1 MPIDPDDEV
10 AVRCRP
16 DQERVMHEAIR
27 RLAAM
32 LLALCCGA
40 AAESAVLAS
49 GDMRPAAS
57 LDGQW
62 HYSVDPYRDGEAGFH
77 GEAPGKASRRYADVD
92 VEAAMK
98 ADPTALYEYDMDQS
112 PTATLPQSWLIHA
125 PDMRYY
131 QGLVWYERKF
141 DAHPHPGMRQFLRFG
156 AVNYRA
162 TVWINGKQV
171 GSHEGGFTTFAIEV
185 TGALRDGENRIVVA
199 ADSQASATTLP
210 PSVTDWENYGG
221 ITRSVR
227 LIEVPATYVDDAWI
241 RLTRDGR
248 IAVDAKL
255 DGANAANQA
264 ISLHIPELHLTL
276 SGRTGADG
284 SWSSSVAA
292 PRALRRWSPDT
303 PKLYDVTV
311 ASMGDTL
318 ADKVGFRT
326 VATRGRQ
333 ILLNGKPIYLRGIS
347 VHEEEIGPNP
357 GRTITPEAAHRL
369 LSLVKDGLHGN
380 YVRLAHYPHSEV
392 MTREADRIGLL
403 VWSEIPIYWRVAF
416 DNPQVLAKARHMLAE
431 EIERDRNRAAII
443 IWSIANET
451 PISEARNNFLFTLA
465 DDVHRIDPT
474 RLLSAALLT
483 GRDTVDGHA
492 EMILNDPLSAKVDVV
507 AINTYNGWY
516 TDDKLADVP
525 NISWRVPAD
534 KPLVFSELGADAK
547 AGFHDP
553 VTMRKESEE
562 YQAAYFKATLAMA
575 DKIPTL
581 TGMSPWVLK
590 DFRSPRRQHP
600 IFEQGWNRKGLISET
615 GQRKE
620 AFAVLADYYAKKAAA
635 AASTK

>member
-1 MPIDPDDEV
+1 MRKAFP
-10 AVRCRP
+10 
-16 DQERVMHEAIR
+16 

-32 LLALCCGA
+32 MVAICSAGVCQA
-40 AAESAVLAS
+40 AILAS
-49 GDMRPAAS
+49 ADMRPATS
-57 LDGQW
+57 LDGTW

-125 PDMRYY
+125 PEMRYY

-141 DAHPHPGMRQFLRFG
+141 DAHPKPGMRQFLRFG
-156 AVNYRA
+156 AVNYKA
-162 TVWINGKQV
+162 TVWLNGKQV
-171 GSHEGGFTTFAIEV
+171 GTHEGGFTPFAIEV
-185 TGALRDGENRIVVA
+185 TGKLYPGENRIVVA
-199 ADSQASATTLP
+199 ADSQASATTIP

-227 LIEVPATYVDDAWI
+227 LIEVPETYIDDLWV
-241 RLTRDGR
+241 RLTPDGKK
-248 IAVDAKL
+248 IAIDFQL
-255 DGANAANQA
+255 DGPKKAMASGSFYIEGLFNALVWDTDENG
-264 ISLHIPELHLTL
+264 HF
-276 SGRTGADG
+276 SGTIDVPKGTQ
-284 SWSSSVAA
+284 
-292 PRALRRWSPDT
+292 LWSPDH
-303 PKLYDVTV
+303 PKLYTV
-311 ASMGDTL
+311 GVYAEGGDQL
-318 ADKVGFRT
+318 ADRVGFRT
-326 VATRGRQ
+326 IATKGKQ

-347 VHEEEIGPNP
+347 VHEEEVGANP
-357 GRTITPEAAHRL
+357 SRAVTPKAAHQL

-416 DNPQVLAKARHMLAE
+416 DNPQVLEKARHMLAE
-431 EIERDRNRAAII
+431 EIGRDRNRASII

-451 PISEARNNFLFTLA
+451 PVSEARNKFLFTLA
-465 DDVHRIDPT
+465 DDVHRIDPS

-483 GRDTVDGHA
+483 ERGTVDGHA

-525 NISWRVPAD
+525 KITWRVPAD

-562 YQAAYFKATLAMA
+562 YQAAYLKATLAMA

-581 TGMSPWVLK
+581 TGMTPWVLK

-615 GQRKE
+615 GERKLG
-620 AFAVLADYYAKKAAA
+620 FAVLADYYAKKAAEA
-635 AASTK
+635 AK

>member
-1 MPIDPDDEV
+1 
-10 AVRCRP
+10 
-16 DQERVMHEAIR
+16 MHKALP

-32 LLALCCGA
+32 LLATSA
-40 AAESAVLAS
+40 AAAGEAAILAA
-49 GDMRPAAS
+49 GDLRPATS

-62 HYSVDPYRDGEAGFH
+62 HFSVDPYRDGQAGFH
-77 GEAPGKASRRYADVD
+77 GEAPGRASRRYADTD

-141 DAHPHPGMRQFLRFG
+141 DAHPKPGMRQFLRFG

-162 TVWINGKQV
+162 TIWINGKQV
-171 GSHEGGFTTFAIEV
+171 GSHEGGFTPFAIEV
-185 TGALRDGENRIVVA
+185 TGALRDGQNRIVVA
-199 ADSQASATTLP
+199 ADSQASDTTLP

-227 LIEVPATYVDDAWI
+227 LIEVPETYIDDAWV
-241 RLTRDGR
+241 RLTPDGKH
-248 IAVDAKL
+248 IAIDVQL
-255 DGANAANQA
+255 DGPGKAGMPINYS
-264 ISLHIPELHLTL
+264 ISHAWDFGGQTDSNGHFSTVMPL
-276 SGRTGADG
+276 
-284 SWSSSVAA
+284 
-292 PRALRRWSPDT
+292 PRNFQLWSPDH
-303 PKLYDVTV
+303 PNLYWVNIF
-311 ASMGDTL
+311 AGHNGDQL
-318 ADKVGFRT
+318 PGEKAGVDELHDQVGFRT
-326 VATRGRQ
+326 IATRGKQ

-347 VHEEEIGPNP
+347 VHEEEIGANP
-357 GRTITPEAAHRL
+357 GRTITPEAAHQL

-416 DNPQVLAKARHMLAE
+416 DNPQVLDKARHMLAE
-431 EIERDRNRAAII
+431 EIDRDRNRASII

-451 PISEARNNFLFTLA
+451 PISEARNHFLFTLA

-483 GRDTVDGHA
+483 ERGTVDGHA

-525 NISWRVPAD
+525 NIRWRVPAD

-581 TGMSPWVLK
+581 VGMSPWILK

-600 IFEQGWNRKGLISET
+600 VFEQGWNRKGLISET
-615 GQRKE
+615 GQRKQ
-620 AFAVLADYYAKKAAA
+620 AFGVLADYYAKKAAEA
-635 AASTK
+635 EK

>member
-1 MPIDPDDEV
+1 MRK
-10 AVRCRP
+10 AFT
-16 DQERVMHEAIR
+16 

-32 LLALCCGA
+32 MITLGSASVSHAAILA
-40 AAESAVLAS
+40 AA
-49 GDMRPAAS
+49 DMRPATS
-57 LDGQW
+57 LDGPW

-77 GEAPGKASRRYADVD
+77 GEPPNKSSRRYADVD

-112 PTATLPQSWLIHA
+112 PIATLPQSWLIHA
-125 PDMRYY
+125 PEMRYY

-141 DAHPHPGMRQFLRFG
+141 DAHPKPGMRQFLRFG
-156 AVNYRA
+156 AVNYKA
-162 TVWINGKQV
+162 TVWLNGKKV
-171 GSHEGGFTTFAIEV
+171 GAHEGGFTPFAIEV
-185 TGALRDGENRIVVA
+185 TGALYPGENRIVVA
-199 ADSQASATTLP
+199 ADSQASATTIP

-227 LIEVPATYVDDAWI
+227 LIEVPQTYVDDAWV

-248 IAVDAKL
+248 ITVDAKL
-255 DGANAANQA
+255 DGANSANQPVT
-264 ISLHIPELHLTL
+264 LNIPELHLKL
-276 SGRTGADG
+276 SGKTGADG
-284 SWSSSVAA
+284 SWSGSIAA
-292 PRALRRWSPDT
+292 PRTMQRWSPDT
-303 PKLYDVTV
+303 PKLYDVNV
-311 ASMGDTL
+311 ASGGDTL
-318 ADKVGFRT
+318 ADKIGFRT
-326 VATRGRQ
+326 IETRGKQ

-347 VHEEEIGPNP
+347 VHEEEIGANP
-357 GRTITPEAAHRL
+357 GRMITPEAAHQL

-416 DNPQVLAKARHMLAE
+416 DNPQVLEKARHMLAE
-431 EIERDRNRAAII
+431 EIDRDRNRASII

-451 PISEARNNFLFTLA
+451 PVSEARNHFLFTLA
-465 DDVHRIDPT
+465 DDVHRLDPT
-474 RLLSAALLT
+474 RLLSAALLNER
-483 GRDTVDGHA
+483 GTVDGHA
-492 EMILNDPLSAKVDVV
+492 EMILNDPLAAKVDVV

-525 NISWRVPAD
+525 KITWRVPAD
-534 KPLVFSELGADAK
+534 KPLLFSELGADAK

-553 VTMRKESEE
+553 QTMRKESEE
-562 YQAAYFKATLAMA
+562 YQAAYFRATLAMA

-600 IFEQGWNRKGLISET
+600 VFEQGWNRKGLISET
-615 GQRKE
+615 GTRKQ
-620 AFAVLADYYAKKAAA
+620 AFAVLADYYAKKAAE
-635 AASTK
+635 TVH

>member
-1 MPIDPDDEV
+1 MMRKAFP
-10 AVRCRP
+10 
-16 DQERVMHEAIR
+16 
-27 RLAAM
+27 RLAA
-32 LLALCCGA
+32 LLLGLCVAGGGEA
-40 AAESAVLAS
+40 AILAA
-49 GDMRPAAS
+49 GDMRPAIS

-62 HYSVDPYRDGEAGFH
+62 HYSVDPYRDGQAGFH
-77 GEAPGKASRRYADVD
+77 GEQPGRASRRYADVD

-112 PTATLPQSWLIHA
+112 PTATLPSSWLTHA
-125 PDMRYY
+125 PEMRYY

-141 DAHPHPGMRQFLRFG
+141 EAHPHSGMRQFLRFG

-185 TGALRDGENRIVVA
+185 TGALRQGENRIVVA
-199 ADSQASATTLP
+199 ADSQASDTTLP

-227 LIEVPATYVDDAWI
+227 LIEVPQTFVDDAWV
-241 RLTRDGR
+241 RLTADGK

-264 ISLHIPELHLTL
+264 ISFRIPELHLTL
-276 SGRTGADG
+276 SGKTGADG
-284 SWSSSVAA
+284 SWSGAIAA
-292 PRALRRWSPDT
+292 PHSLQRWSPDA
-303 PKLYDVTV
+303 PKLYDVAV
-311 ASMGDTL
+311 ASAGDTL

-326 VATRGRQ
+326 IATRGKQ
-333 ILLNGKPIYLRGIS
+333 ILLNGKAIYLRGIS

-357 GRTITPEAAHRL
+357 GRTITPEAAHQL

-416 DNPQVLAKARHMLAE
+416 DNPQVLEKARAMLAE
-431 EIERDRNRAAII
+431 EISRDRNRAAII

-451 PISEARNNFLFTLA
+451 PISDARNHFLFTLA

-474 RLLSAALLT
+474 RLLSAALLNER
-483 GRDTVDGHA
+483 GTVDGHA

-525 NISWRVPAD
+525 NITWRVPAD

-553 VTMRKESEE
+553 ATMRKESEE
-562 YQAAYFKATLAMA
+562 YQAEYLRQTLKMA

-600 IFEQGWNRKGLISET
+600 VFEQGWNRKGLISET
-615 GQRKE
+615 GEHKQ
-620 AFAVLADYYAKKAAA
+620 AFAVLADYYARKVTEAVPAK
-635 AASTK
+635 

>member
-1 MPIDPDDEV
+1 MRKAFP
-10 AVRCRP
+10 
-16 DQERVMHEAIR
+16 

-32 LLALCCGA
+32 MVAICSAGVCQA
-40 AAESAVLAS
+40 AILAS
-49 GDMRPAAS
+49 ADMRPATS
-57 LDGQW
+57 LDGTW

-98 ADPTALYEYDMDQS
+98 ADPTALYEYDMDQA

-125 PDMRYY
+125 PEMRYY

-141 DAHPHPGMRQFLRFG
+141 DAHPKPGMRQFLRFG
-156 AVNYRA
+156 AVNYKA
-162 TVWINGKQV
+162 TVWLNGKQV
-171 GSHEGGFTTFAIEV
+171 GTHEGGFTPFAIEV
-185 TGALRDGENRIVVA
+185 TGKLYPGENRIVVA
-199 ADSQASATTLP
+199 ADSQASATTIP

-227 LIEVPATYVDDAWI
+227 LIEVPSTYVDDAWV
-241 RLTRDGR
+241 RLTRNGK
-248 IAVDAKL
+248 IAIDAKL
-255 DGANAANQA
+255 DGANAANQP
-264 ISLHIPELHLTL
+264 ITLTVPELHLKL
-276 SGRTGADG
+276 AGKTGADG
-284 SWSSSVAA
+284 SWSGSIAA
-292 PRALRRWSPDT
+292 PRSMQRWSPDT
-303 PKLYDVTV
+303 PKLYDVNV
-311 ASMGDTL
+311 ASAGDTL
-318 ADKVGFRT
+318 ADKIGFRT
-326 VATRGRQ
+326 IETKGSK

-347 VHEEEIGPNP
+347 VHEEEIGANP
-357 GRTITPEAAHRL
+357 GRTITPEAAHQL

-392 MTREADRIGLL
+392 MTREADKIGLL

-416 DNPQVLAKARHMLAE
+416 DNPMVLEKARHMLAE
-431 EIERDRNRAAII
+431 EIDRDRNRASII

-451 PISEARNNFLFTLA
+451 PVSEARNKFLFTLA
-465 DDVHRIDPT
+465 DDVHRIDPS

-483 GRDTVDGHA
+483 ERGTVDGHA

-525 NISWRVPAD
+525 KITWRVPAD

-562 YQAAYFKATLAMA
+562 YQAAYLKATLAMA

-581 TGMSPWVLK
+581 TGMTPWVLK

-615 GQRKE
+615 GERKLG
-620 AFAVLADYYAKKAAA
+620 FAVLADYYAKKAAEA
-635 AASTK
+635 AK

>member
-1 MPIDPDDEV
+1 MRK
-10 AVRCRP
+10 AFT
-16 DQERVMHEAIR
+16 

-32 LLALCCGA
+32 MITLGGASVSHAAILA
-40 AAESAVLAS
+40 AA
-49 GDMRPAAS
+49 DMRPATS
-57 LDGQW
+57 LDGPW

-77 GEAPGKASRRYADVD
+77 GEPPNKSSRRYADVD

-112 PTATLPQSWLIHA
+112 PIATLPQSWLIHA
-125 PDMRYY
+125 PEMRYY

-141 DAHPHPGMRQFLRFG
+141 DAHPKPGMRQFLRFG
-156 AVNYRA
+156 AVNYKA
-162 TVWINGKQV
+162 TVWLNGKKV
-171 GSHEGGFTTFAIEV
+171 GAHEGGFTPFAIEV
-185 TGALRDGENRIVVA
+185 TGALYPGENRIVVA
-199 ADSQASATTLP
+199 ADSQASATTIP

-227 LIEVPATYVDDAWI
+227 LIEVPQTYVDDAWV

-255 DGANAANQA
+255 DGANAANQPVT
-264 ISLHIPELHLTL
+264 LNIPELHLKL

-284 SWSSSVAA
+284 SWSGSISA
-292 PRALRRWSPDT
+292 PRAMQRWSPDT
-303 PKLYDVTV
+303 PKLYDVNV
-311 ASMGDTL
+311 ASGGDTL
-318 ADKVGFRT
+318 ADKIGFRT
-326 VATRGRQ
+326 IETRGKQ

-347 VHEEEIGPNP
+347 VHEEEIGANP
-357 GRTITPEAAHRL
+357 GRMITPEAAHQL

-416 DNPQVLAKARHMLAE
+416 DNPQVLEKARHMLAE
-431 EIERDRNRAAII
+431 EIDRDRNRASII

-451 PISEARNNFLFTLA
+451 PVSEARNHFLFTLA
-465 DDVHRIDPT
+465 DDVHRLDPT
-474 RLLSAALLT
+474 RLLSAALLNER
-483 GRDTVDGHA
+483 GTVDGHA
-492 EMILNDPLSAKVDVV
+492 EMILNDPLAAKVDVV

-525 NISWRVPAD
+525 KITWRVPAD
-534 KPLVFSELGADAK
+534 KPLLFSELGADAK

-553 VTMRKESEE
+553 QTMRKESEE
-562 YQAAYFKATLAMA
+562 YQAAYFRATLAMA

-600 IFEQGWNRKGLISET
+600 VFEQGWNRKGLISET
-615 GQRKE
+615 GTRKQ
-620 AFAVLADYYAKKAAA
+620 AFAVLADYYAKKAAE
-635 AASTK
+635 TVH

>member
-1 MPIDPDDEV
+1 MPKAFP
-10 AVRCRP
+10 
-16 DQERVMHEAIR
+16 

-32 LLALCCGA
+32 VIAISA
-40 AAESAVLAS
+40 AGVSEAAILAS
-49 GDMRPAAS
+49 ADMRPATS
-57 LDGQW
+57 LDGTW
-62 HYSVDPYRDGEAGFH
+62 HYSVDPYRDGQAGFH
-77 GEAPGKASRRYADVD
+77 GEAPGKASRRYADID

-141 DAHPHPGMRQFLRFG
+141 DAHPKPGMRQFLRFG

-162 TVWINGKQV
+162 TVWLNGKQV
-171 GSHEGGFTTFAIEV
+171 GSHEGGFTPFAIEV
-185 TGALRDGENRIVVA
+185 TGGLRDGENRIVVA
-199 ADSQASATTLP
+199 ADSQASDTTIP

-221 ITRSVR
+221 ITRTVR
-227 LIEVPATYVDDAWI
+227 LIEVPATYVDDAWV
-241 RLTRDGR
+241 RLTRDGK

-255 DGANAANQA
+255 DGANAANQPVTFT
-264 ISLHIPELHLTL
+264 IPELHLKL
-276 SGRTGADG
+276 SGKTGADG
-284 SWSSSVAA
+284 SWSATVAA
-292 PRALRRWSPDT
+292 PRSMQRWSPDT
-303 PKLYDVTV
+303 PKLYDVVVTS
-311 ASMGDTL
+311 AGDTL

-326 VATRGRQ
+326 IETRGKQ

-347 VHEEEIGPNP
+347 VHEEEIGANP
-357 GRTITPEAAHRL
+357 GRTITPEAAHQL

-416 DNPQVLAKARHMLAE
+416 DNPTVLEKARHMLTE
-431 EIERDRNRAAII
+431 EIDRDRNRASII

-451 PISEARNNFLFTLA
+451 PVSDARNKFLFTLA

-474 RLLSAALLT
+474 RLLSAALLNER
-483 GRDTVDGHA
+483 GTVDGHA

-516 TDDKLADVP
+516 TDDKLVDVP
-525 NISWRVPAD
+525 NITWRVPSD

-553 VTMRKESEE
+553 ATMRKESEE
-562 YQAAYFKATLAMA
+562 YQAAYLKATLAMA

-581 TGMSPWVLK
+581 TGMTPWVLK

-600 IFEQGWNRKGLISET
+600 VFEQGWNRKGLISET
-615 GQRKE
+615 GERKQ
-620 AFAVLADYYAKKAAA
+620 AFAVLADYYAKKAAEA
-635 AASTK
+635 GQQK

>member
-1 MPIDPDDEV
+1 MDKGLV
-10 AVRCRP
+10 G
-16 DQERVMHEAIR
+16 
-27 RLAAM
+27 LAA
-32 LLALCCGA
+32 LFLSLGSAADATTLAA
-40 AAESAVLAS
+40 
-49 GDMRPAAS
+49 GDLRPATS
-57 LDGQW
+57 LDGAW
-62 HYSVDPYRDGEAGFH
+62 HYSVDPYRDGQAGFH
-77 GEAPGKASRRYADVD
+77 GEAPGKSSRRYADVD
-92 VEAAMK
+92 VEAEMK
-98 ADPTALYEYDMDQS
+98 ANPTALYEYDMDQS
-112 PTATLPQSWLIHA
+112 PVANLPSSWLTHA

-141 DAHPHPGMRQFLRFG
+141 DAQPKPGMRQFLRFG

-162 TVWINGKQV
+162 TVWLNGKQV
-171 GSHEGGFTTFAIEV
+171 GTHEGGFTTFAIEV
-185 TGALRDGENRIVVA
+185 TGALRSGENRIVVA
-199 ADSQASATTLP
+199 ADSQATDTTIP

-227 LIEVPATYVDDAWI
+227 LIETPATYVDDAWI
-241 RLTRDGR
+241 RLTPDGR

-264 ISLHIPELHLTL
+264 INFRIPELHVTL
-276 SGRTGADG
+276 SGKTNADG
-284 SWSSSVAA
+284 SWSGSVAA
-292 PRALRRWSPDT
+292 PRGLQLWSPDT
-303 PKLYDVTV
+303 PRLYDIAV
-311 ASMGDTL
+311 ASGSDTL
-318 ADKVGFRT
+318 TDKVGFRT
-326 VATRGRQ
+326 IATKGKQ

-347 VHEEEIGPNP
+347 VHEEEIGANP
-357 GRTITPEAAHRL
+357 GRAITPEAAHQL

-392 MTREADRIGLL
+392 MTREADKIGLL

-416 DNPQVLAKARHMLAE
+416 DNPVVLDKARAMLAE
-431 EIERDRNRAAII
+431 EISRDRNRAAII

-451 PISEARNNFLFTLA
+451 PVSEARNKFLFTLA

-483 GRDTVDGHA
+483 ERGTVDGHA

-516 TDDKLADVP
+516 TDDKLVDVP
-525 NISWRVPAD
+525 NITFRVPAE

-562 YQAAYFKATLAMA
+562 YQAAYLQATLKMA

-600 IFEQGWNRKGLISET
+600 VFEQGWNRKGLISET
-615 GQRKE
+615 GERKQ
-620 AFAVLADYYAKKAAA
+620 AFSVLADYYANKARQDDAA
-635 AASTK
+635 VKGKAQ

>member
-1 MPIDPDDEV
+1 MRKAFP
-10 AVRCRP
+10 
-16 DQERVMHEAIR
+16 
-27 RLAAM
+27 RLAA
-32 LLALCCGA
+32 LLIALGGTGVSEAAILA
-40 AAESAVLAS
+40 AA
-49 GDMRPAAS
+49 DMRPATS
-57 LDGQW
+57 LDGPW

-77 GEAPGKASRRYADVD
+77 GEAPGKSARRYADVD

-112 PTATLPQSWLIHA
+112 PTATLPQSWLSHA
-125 PDMRYY
+125 PEMRYY

-141 DAHPHPGMRQFLRFG
+141 EAHPKPGMRQFLRFG
-156 AVNYRA
+156 AVNYNA
-162 TVWINGKQV
+162 TVWLNGKQV
-171 GSHEGGFTTFAIEV
+171 GKHEGGFTPFAIEV
-185 TGALRDGENRIVVA
+185 TGALYPGENRIVVA
-199 ADSQASATTLP
+199 ADSQASATTIP

-227 LIEVPATYVDDAWI
+227 LIEVPQTYVDDAWV
-241 RLTRDGR
+241 RLTKDGR

-264 ISLHIPELHLTL
+264 VTLTIPELRLKL
-276 SGRTGADG
+276 NGNTGADG
-284 SWSSSVAA
+284 SWHGSVAA
-292 PRALRRWSPDT
+292 PRGLQRWSPEG
-303 PKLYDVTV
+303 PKLYDVNV
-311 ASMGDTL
+311 AAAGDTL
-318 ADKVGFRT
+318 TDTIGFRT
-326 VATRGRQ
+326 IAVQGKQ
-333 ILLNGKPIYLRGIS
+333 ILLNGKPVYLRGIS
-347 VHEEEIGPNP
+347 VHEEEIGANP
-357 GRTITPEAAHRL
+357 GRTITPEAAHAL

-380 YVRLAHYPHSEV
+380 YIRLAHYPHSEV

-416 DNPQVLAKARHMLAE
+416 DNPQVLEKARHMLAE

-451 PISEARNNFLFTLA
+451 PVSGPRTHFLETLA
-465 DDVHRIDPT
+465 DDAHRIDPS
-474 RLLSAALLT
+474 RLVSAALLT
-483 GRDTVDGHA
+483 ERATVDGHA
-492 EMILNDPLSAKVDVV
+492 EMVMNDPLVSHVDVLG
-507 AINTYNGWY
+507 INTYNGWY

-525 NISWRVPAD
+525 KITWRVPAD

-553 VTMRKESEE
+553 QTMRKESEE

-600 IFEQGWNRKGLISET
+600 IFEDGWNRKGMISET
-615 GQRKE
+615 GQRKQ
-620 AFAVLADYYAKKAAA
+620 AFAVLADYYAKKAAEA
-635 AASTK
+635 GPAK